1 MPGSQHKVFKKL
13 RKVFQRSR
21 SSSPAR
27 SPAHGRDPTPSAQN
41 ILPNVPSDVSHP
53 SGNAVLA
60 ARVIGQHEAVGTA
73 AQLINASTLAAAMVV
88 PGGEENHAHTLS
100 VGTSGLRMPGQEE
113 NHKSLEEKATSI
125 KNNETDK
132 TVKPLAQK
140 AKNLLEIV
148 HSLTKRAE
156 PLLEG
161 TVAKLPFGVFNT
173 LVEAFETYEDN
184 NERAE
189 KGLDQIIHR
198 LQIVAKNLALG
209 DGKLGEDMMNSLHNF
224 QRNLQQTQQE
234 LETLKGNRTWIKIWT
249 MDQATQMITDSI
261 ANIEEFTKQFSLQML
276 LAIQRDTSFT
286 KQRIEKL
293 HLESWPISHSAW
305 YAADAGL
312 QISRNK
318 CTEGTR
324 IDIP

>member
-1 MPGSQHKVFKKL
+1 MNIKQERALQFLSFSADINMTGSQHKVFKKL
-13 RKVFQRSR
+13 RKIFQRSR

-41 ILPNVPSDVSHP
+41 ILPNLPSNVSRP
-53 SGNAVLA
+53 GGNAVLA
-60 ARVIGQHEAVGTA
+60 ARVIGQHEAVGAT
-73 AQLINASTLAAAMVV
+73 AQLINASTLAAATVA
-88 PGGEENHAHTLS
+88 PGGEGSHAHTPS
-100 VGTSGLRMPGQEE
+100 VGTSALLMPGQDN
-113 NHKSLEEKATSI
+113 NHKSLEEKAPNI

-198 LQIVAKNLALG
+198 LQIVGHNLALG
-209 DGKLGEDMMNSLHNF
+209 DGKLGEDMMDSLYNF
-224 QRNLQQTQQE
+224 QRCVPL
-234 LETLKGNRTWIKIWT
+234 
-249 MDQATQMITDSI
+249 
-261 ANIEEFTKQFSLQML
+261 
-276 LAIQRDTSFT
+276 
-286 KQRIEKL
+286 
-293 HLESWPISHSAW
+293 
-305 YAADAGL
+305 
-312 QISRNK
+312 
-318 CTEGTR
+318 
-324 IDIP
+324 